1 MTNYV
6 PPKRATAY
14 KMYVGLIDQSNT
26 KLLKANPT
34 IATGDFKVSK
44 DGGAFANLTTLPSAN
59 PASGRSIMIDLSA
72 TEMTAD
78 NVVVQCVDAAGAE
91 WCDQLIPLK
100 TSAGPIIYSGTAV
113 SADNTSVTLDPAYD
127 PDDDPTNMSLF
138 IRSDQGSEMQLIT
151 DWDPDNLILSVAGF
165 NIGHADNIV
174 VTFYPFGARVAT
186 DYAKDTDEA
195 ATQAAIAALQSDVTN
210 VKDRIPAALS
220 DDGNLLVDLQTVD
233 GTPQTA
239 GDLANLAILIKAKTD
254 PLTYTLA
261 NKLDANIKA
270 VNDGGVDGDGSE
282 NNPWGPS

>member
-1 MTNYV
+1 V
-6 PPKRATAY
+6 
-14 KMYVGLIDQSNT
+14 

-100 TSAGPIIYSGTAV
+100 TSAGPVIYSGTAV

-174 VTFYPFGARVAT
+174 VTFYPFGAKVAT
-186 DYAKDTDEA
+186 DYAKDTAAA
-195 ATQAAIAALQSDVTN
+195 ATDVALAAVAADVLN
-210 VKDRIPAALS
+210 LKDRTPPALS
-220 DDGNLLVDLQTVD
+220 AAGNMLVDLQTVKD
-233 GTPQTA
+233 TVQTA

-261 NKLDANIKA
+261 NKVDANAKA
-270 VNDGGVDGDGSE
+270 IADDPIEGAGTTNDKWR
-282 NNPWGPS
+282 PA